1 MHCIALHCIAC
12 SAQPGC
18 ACRMVQRMLGYSP
31 AAALAR
37 MPVGRSAMQRSAQS
51 ARSARPPALCA
62 VLSLQFLSVHRI
74 LRAYANHVGTVGT
87 VCTVGIGLYAIRA
100 AQSAELSDGV
110 PVVSQRCAQGLR
122 DIGQKAV
129 GSMSEH
135 ELDNLF
141 NTAQCARR
149 MRWRPQLLRP
159 LGHSAQA
166 IQCIQCAVL

>member
-1 MHCIALHCIAC
+1 MD
-12 SAQPGC
+12 
-18 ACRMVQRMLGYSP
+18 
-31 AAALAR
+31 
-37 MPVGRSAMQRSAQS
+37 
-51 ARSARPPALCA
+51 
-62 VLSLQFLSVHRI
+62 
-74 LRAYANHVGTVGT
+74 
-87 VCTVGIGLYAIRA
+87 AIRA

-141 NTAQCARR
+141 NTAQCAQSADAVEATA
-149 MRWRPQLLRP
+149 RPL